1 MRYITKE
8 AVIKLLKTFFPTKKN
23 FEVKVG
29 RLTGWI
35 YVKIDDSSRMG
46 PEELY
51 KKTGI
56 DLRGLKL
63 YNKNIKTDNL
73 KLWKDLILK

>member
-1 MRYITKE
+1 MKYITE
-8 AVIKLLKTFFPTKKN
+8 AAVIKLLKTFFPTKKN
-23 FEVKVG
+23 FEVRAG

-35 YVKIDDSSRMG
+35 YVKMDGSSRMG

-51 KKTGI
+51 KNTGI

-63 YNKNIKTDNL
+63 CGNNL
-73 KLWKDLILK
+73 ELWRNLTFK